1 MTALL
6 RRASDGDRT
15 AESALV
21 EENSGLIHTIARR
34 YYGRGLEPED
44 LYQLACVGF
53 IKAVRGFDPALGN
66 EFSTYAVPKIAG
78 EIRRF
83 LRDDGAVKVSRAVKE
98 RAMRVR
104 RIQSEL
110 ESRLGR
116 SPGVSELA
124 AAAGLTPEEV
134 AACEQAEVSVD
145 SLERELSGGGRLGDL
160 IGDEGMEERTC
171 LYLSLEE
178 ALETLPERERQ
189 VIALRYARDMTQQ
202 QVSRIIGVSLVQVSR
217 IEKHAIAMLRQK
229 MTE

>member
-202 QVSRIIGVSLVQVSR
+202 QVSRIIGVPQVQVSR

>member
-202 QVSRIIGVSLVQVSR
+202 QVSHLPGNGSIHRRVASAG
-217 IEKHAIAMLRQK
+217 EPH
-229 MTE
+229 